1 MEATIETEPVLPRQ
15 RRPCQHSGVQPDVV
29 SLFARIGGRAAVSRI
44 VERFYELVEA
54 DAEQRALYPADLE
67 PGKERL
73 KLFFEQRMGGSSRY
87 SDLYGHP
94 RLRIRHFPF
103 VIDELAAGRWLRY
116 MRQSMNDEGLDE
128 ATLTMIFKA
137 FGPLAHHMVNAGQ
150 PVPRNAYR
158 PGERLE

>member
-1 MEATIETEPVLPRQ
+1 MQAEEL
-15 RRPCQHSGVQPDVV
+15 
-29 SLFARIGGRAAVSRI
+29 SLFTRAGGREAVSRI

-54 DAEQRALYPADLE
+54 DAEQRAIYPKDLE
-67 PGKERL
+67 PGKEKL
-73 KLFFEQRMGGSSRY
+73 KLFFEQWLGGAPRY

-116 MRQSMNDEGLDE
+116 MRQAMREQGMDE
-128 ATLTMIFKA
+128 AALTTIFKA

-150 PVPRNAYR
+150 DVPREGYA
-158 PGERLE
+158 PGQRME